1 MGVLFV
7 ACDPEKWAPGYRLA
21 VTIATYI
28 LPLVVELIAYTIAYH
43 KINRRI
49 SNAVHSKQVLLFVK
63 KSLKVFVVIA
73 VVFAVCTLP
82 SSILVILQSLRLY
95 TPSFF
100 VGYLG
105 DLIECIPC
113 VTNVICYVFCSPKFR
128 MEIKKL
134 FSGLLSVQFS
144 SHATQLVIN
153 LANVNLTKLKGSN
166 NNDDDN
172 NNNNNNNNNSFI
184 YLRQYLTYVSRL
196 SK

>member
-153 LANVNLTKLKGSN
+153 IANVNLTKLKGSN
-166 NNDDDN
+166 NNEGVKN
-172 NNNNNNNNNSFI
+172 PNRPR
-184 YLRQYLTYVSRL
+184 RQTSGLFTGVVEDLTSGL
-196 SK
+196 P